1 MARTAKI
8 TNANVAPRKNAAGL
22 VGNTPVRAQDFNDL
36 AGDYVSLT
44 DANAQS
50 IAGAVT
56 AASTLGVTGVAT
68 ATGGLVLGS
77 ETVST
82 DSAACSIT
90 VPVTILDHDGDEGVT
105 LANGT
110 AVGQVKIF
118 VSSTNNTV
126 TLTPATTSGAYATI
140 ATTDIGANYMLMWTA
155 DGWAIISMASG
166 ATGNNANAVASYP
179 DLA

>member
-8 TNANVAPRKNAAGL
+8 TNANVGPRQNVGGN

-36 AGDYVSLT
+36 AGDYVSLS
-44 DANAQS
+44 DANAQAIS
-50 IAGAVT
+50 SAVSVAGIG
-56 AASTLGVTGVAT
+56 TL
-68 ATGGLVLGS
+68 TGGLVLGS

-155 DGWAIISMASG
+155 DGWSIISMASG